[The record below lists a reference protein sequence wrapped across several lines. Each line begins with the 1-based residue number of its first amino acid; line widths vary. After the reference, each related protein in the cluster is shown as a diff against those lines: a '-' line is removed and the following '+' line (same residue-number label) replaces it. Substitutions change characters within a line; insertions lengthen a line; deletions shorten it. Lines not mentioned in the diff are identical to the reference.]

1 MTSTEKLIKKE
12 FKIKSEVELYTLIEV
27 KSDAFFKNNFFTDRA
42 TYLKMIKSLV
52 LAINRDGADYS
63 EYTAMA
69 KSGSI
74 LESAYTSA
82 GVGAI
87 KLQYQ
92 ANRKKLV
99 NHLRFFVK

>member
-12 FKIKSEVELYTLIEV
+12 FKLKSEELYALIE
-27 KSDAFFKNNFFTDRA
+27 KKPDAFFKNNFFTDRA

-52 LAINRDGADYS
+52 LAINCDGSSYS
-63 EYTAMA
+63 DYTAMA

-74 LESAYTSA
+74 FESAFTSS

-87 KLQYQ
+87 KRQYQ
-92 ANRKKLV
+92 INRKKLV
-99 NHLRFFVK
+99 NHVRFFVK

>member
-12 FKIKSEVELYTLIEV
+12 FKLKSEEELYTLIEA
-27 KSDAFFKNNFFTDRA
+27 KSDAFFKNNFFTDRGS
-42 TYLKMIKSLV
+42 YLKMIKNLV
-52 LAINRDGADYS
+52 NAINIDGADYS

-74 LESAYTSA
+74 LESYYTSA
-82 GVGAI
+82 GVGSI
-87 KLQYQ
+87 KLKYQ

-99 NHLRFFVK
+99 NHIRFFVK